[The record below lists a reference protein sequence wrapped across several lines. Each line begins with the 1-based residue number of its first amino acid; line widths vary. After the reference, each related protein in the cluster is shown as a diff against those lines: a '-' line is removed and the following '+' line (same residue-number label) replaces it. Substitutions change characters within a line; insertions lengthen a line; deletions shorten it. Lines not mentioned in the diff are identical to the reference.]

1 MNNRQPVGTKALLI
15 AATAGLTGGFLLAVP
30 LSRTLMPEAETPA
43 LIPVSN
49 PFSTWSVFDNRE
61 VLVLGVDEAGT
72 NTDAIFTVRLEA
84 GRTSITQIPRD
95 SYIDSRSFGP
105 LKANALFAR
114 GGADAVKTEL
124 SRLMGR
130 PIDHHILVN
139 LEGIRTLSNLVGG
152 VEVDVP
158 KRLYYRDNSQGL
170 LIDLQPGRQVLR
182 GRELEGFLRWRHDGE
197 GDLGRLDR
205 QKLVLKSL
213 FSTLTKPQHLLKL
226 PALINAAGRNLDTD
240 LGAMELGG
248 LITAMG
254 LTELETK
261 RLPTRSFYRNGI
273 SYLDTEWPSERGHGS
288 DATESSSWR
297 YRFLF

>member
-1 MNNRQPVGTKALLI
+1 MNNRQRVGTKALLV
-15 AATAGLTGGFLLAVP
+15 AAAAGLTGGFLLAIP

-95 SYIDSRSFGP
+95 SYIDSQSFGP
-105 LKANALFAR
+105 LKANALFAY

-170 LIDLQPGRQVLR
+170 LIDLQPGLQVLR

-205 QKLVLKSL
+205 QKLVLRSL

-254 LTELETK
+254 LTELETE

-273 SYLDTEWPSERGHGS
+273 SYLDTEWPTERGRGS